1 MGPVEI
7 HLRRLQERAPGAT
20 ATVAPGAGWI
30 VCVPNIDL
38 PPGWSKA
45 HSQIRFVAPTGYPFA
60 QPDCFWADAD
70 LRLANGNTPQ
80 ASNPN
85 NALPGSAEPGLWF
98 SWHLQQPWNPNR
110 DDFLTW
116 LAVIR
121 QRFARAL

>member
-1 MGPVEI
+1 MGPLDI

-20 ATVAPGAGWI
+20 AVEAPGAGWI
-30 VCVPNIDL
+30 VRIPNVEL

-45 HSQIRFVAPTGYPFA
+45 RSDIRFVAPNGYPFA
-60 QPDCFWADAD
+60 QPDCFWADVD
-70 LRLANGNTPQ
+70 LRLANGNVPQ
-80 ASNPN
+80 SANPN
-85 NALPGSAEPGLWF
+85 NALPGSPEPGLWF

-121 QRFARAL
+121 QRFARAQ